1 MAESAPARGPLVGRD
16 RFWQPPAY
24 TPGYK
29 TSMTRAPSRPLVA
42 LGSTLSEETGPV
54 FGRDML
60 GEKDNNLIENFTGQ
74 QAVGERIVVHG
85 RLIDQSG
92 RPVPDAL
99 IEVWQANAG
108 GRYRHKKDGYL
119 APLDPNFGG
128 CGRTVTDAQ
137 GRYEFLTVR
146 PGAYPWPNGVN
157 DWRPMHIHFG
167 LFGSGFGQ
175 RLITQMYFEG
185 DPLIARCPI
194 IKVIPSQ
201 EAIDSLIA
209 PLDMD
214 ASMPMDALA
223 YKFDIVLRGRRQTY
237 FENRKEG
244 L

>member
-1 MAESAPARGPLVGRD
+1 
-16 RFWQPPAY
+16 
-24 TPGYK
+24 
-29 TSMTRAPSRPLVA
+29 
-42 LGSTLSEETGPV
+42 
-54 FGRDML
+54 
-60 GEKDNNLIENFTGQ
+60 
-74 QAVGERIVVHG
+74 
-85 RLIDQSG
+85 
-92 RPVPDAL
+92 
-99 IEVWQANAG
+99 
-108 GRYRHKKDGYL
+108 
-119 APLDPNFGG
+119 
-128 CGRTVTDAQ
+128 
-137 GRYEFLTVR
+137 
-146 PGAYPWPNGVN
+146 
-157 DWRPMHIHFG
+157 MHIHFG

-194 IKVIPSQ
+194 VKVIPSQ